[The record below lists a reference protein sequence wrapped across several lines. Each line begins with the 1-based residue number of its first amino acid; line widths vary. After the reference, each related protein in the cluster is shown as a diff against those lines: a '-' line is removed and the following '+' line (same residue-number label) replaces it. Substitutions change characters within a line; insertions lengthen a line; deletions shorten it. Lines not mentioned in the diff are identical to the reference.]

1 MKRRDFLKSTT
12 AATGG
17 ILTGLHKAAAQSST
31 DPVSG
36 PQPNILFIL
45 VDELR
50 YPTVFPGDIKT
61 PGEFLANYM
70 PNVHRLWKKGV
81 KFGNHHTAANAC
93 TPSRGVLISGLYSQ
107 QSWLL
112 TTILSI
118 PYGPNAVSPDSPQPV
133 LNPAYPTY
141 GKLLR
146 TAGYQTPYV
155 GKWHVSVPSDDPN
168 NALDSY
174 GFDFYQSYYDPTGD
188 NFQGTYGDDV
198 APPDQIRGY
207 HSDAYV
213 ASKAVQWLT
222 QERPSNKPWCL
233 TVSLVN
239 PHDREFFPAGT
250 EYQTYMDLFAD
261 TTNINPTKLNPAAPY
276 SGDNYYGPIVPW
288 DKNELK
294 SPKSYGYPTVPPNWE
309 DATSISN
316 KNLPTQTLV
325 REFQQAIWGGITDTP
340 SQDAATIV
348 QYPNPTPN
356 IDLNFG
362 VAKMPY
368 SYWQRGL
375 DSYTQVMEKVDY
387 QIGTVLDTLESLPP
401 DVRENTV
408 IVFAS
413 DHGEYSGAH
422 GFVQGKL
429 GSVYDEAWHIP
440 LIVVDP
446 SHRFTG
452 DIHKIRT
459 GLTSH
464 VDFSTMLVSIGNG
477 GTRDWMMKD
486 HLAQIYGDR
495 HDMIAMLKSAD
506 APGRDYVLYATDEIL
521 PDYYNFNAAPTHIL
535 GVRTQDTKLG
545 LYARW
550 TPLTS
555 RIVNSSIHLE
565 FYDYST
571 SRGKLELDS
580 TADTDSRVAGMVQ
593 SLLNDIIPNQLQ
605 QPLPGRLRL
614 QQEGSKLKHLIFREY
629 IALQP
634 PPSWQGGGLQ
644 SLLGYGRDF

>member
-1 MKRRDFLKSTT
+1 MNRRDFLKST
-12 AATGG
+12 AASGG
-17 ILTGLHKAAAQSST
+17 ILAGVSSAEAKTGAS
-31 DPVSG
+31 DPVPG

-61 PGEFLANYM
+61 PGEFLARYM

-93 TPSRGVLISGLYSQ
+93 TPSRGVLITGLYSQ

-118 PYGPNAVSPDSPQPV
+118 PYGPNAVSPDTPQPV

-155 GKWHVSVPSDDPN
+155 GKWHVSVPSSDTN
-168 NALDSY
+168 TLDNY
-174 GFDFYQSYYDPTGD
+174 GFSYYESYYDPTGD
-188 NFQGTYGDDV
+188 NFQGTYGDET
-198 APPDQIRGY
+198 RGY
-207 HSDAYV
+207 HNDAYV
-213 ASKAVQWLT
+213 ASKAVKWLN
-222 QERPSNKPWCL
+222 QERPNNQPWCL

-250 EYQTYMDLFAD
+250 EFKTYMDLFAD
-261 TTNINPTKLNPAAPY
+261 PNVNPTKLNPISPY
-276 SGDNYYGPIVPW
+276 SGPDYYGPVVEW
-288 DKNELK
+288 EQNELK
-294 SPKSYGYPTVPPNWE
+294 SPNSYGYPVVPPNWE
-309 DATSISN
+309 DAGSIAG
-316 KNLPTQTLV
+316 KNLKTQTLI
-325 REFQQAIWGGITDTP
+325 REFQQAVWGGITDDP
-340 SQDAATIV
+340 SQNTATIE

-375 DSYTQVMEKVDY
+375 DSYTQVMEKVDG
-387 QIGTVLDTLESLPP
+387 QIGNVLDAVENLPP

-413 DHGEYSGAH
+413 DHGEFSGAH

-429 GSVYDEAWHIP
+429 GTVYEEAWHIP

-477 GTRDWMMKD
+477 GTRDWMIKD

-495 HDMIAMLKSAD
+495 HDMISMLKSAD

-521 PDYYNFNAAPTHIL
+521 PDYFNFNVAPTHIL

-555 RIVNSSIHLE
+555 RIVNSSIELE

-580 TADTDSRVAGMVQ
+580 TPDTDSRVPGIVQ
-593 SLLNDIIPNQLQ
+593 ELLNNIIPNQLQ

-614 QQEGSKLKHLIFREY
+614 QQEGAKLKHLIFREFM
-629 IALQP
+629 ALQLP
-634 PPSWQGGGLQ
+634 PTWQRGGLQ
-644 SLLGYGRDF
+644 SLLGYGREF